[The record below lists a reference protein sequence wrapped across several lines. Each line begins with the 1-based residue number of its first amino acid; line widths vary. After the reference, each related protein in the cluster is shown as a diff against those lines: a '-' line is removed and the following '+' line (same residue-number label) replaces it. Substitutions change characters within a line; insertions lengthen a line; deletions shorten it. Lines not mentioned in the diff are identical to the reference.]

1 MVLINF
7 VSKFNNSI
15 MNIYW
20 DKEKLNI
27 LNFFKMILFL
37 INELFLLMIKLNL
50 TSFCLLFP
58 LNYEN

>member
-7 VSKFNNSI
+7 VSKFNNSV

-20 DKEKLNI
+20 NKEKLNI
-27 LNFFKMILFL
+27 LNFFKMIFFF

-50 TSFCLLFP
+50 TFFCLLFP